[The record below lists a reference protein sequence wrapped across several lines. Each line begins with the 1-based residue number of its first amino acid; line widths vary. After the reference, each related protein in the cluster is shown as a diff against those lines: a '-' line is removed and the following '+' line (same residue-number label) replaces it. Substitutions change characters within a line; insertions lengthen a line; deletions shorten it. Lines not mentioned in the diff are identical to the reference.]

1 MFEKMKVRIWSRRLR
16 KKTGQAVSLGVF
28 KSDDRKKEAFDAW
41 AQRCAE
47 KMEPNAHSIEEV
59 EGWLTANYRTEPLA
73 FSEGRLKLLTAD
85 TVRNFFPQALK
96 TQVTPPKDD
105 SYREF
110 ERWHMESEQAHQ
122 EAMQADPAA
131 LGLQF
136 FGCRV
141 LLGADA
147 NIEVVFERKSG
158 QISIQGAC
166 PGTAENPSAM
176 RPLVDKLS
184 CGLTK
189 QRGVTQEDIDGKTPR
204 FLGYITTLRDAGEP
218 GFEMENGQN

>member
-1 MFEKMKVRIWSRRLR
+1 MFEKMKARIWSRRLS

-59 EGWLTANYRTEPLA
+59 EAWLTANYRTEPLA

-122 EAMQADPAA
+122 EAMQVDPAA

-141 LLGADA
+141 LLETDA
-147 NIEVVFERKSG
+147 NIEVIFERKTG
-158 QISIQGAC
+158 QIGVQSSW
-166 PGTAENPSAM
+166 PGTGPNPEAE
-176 RPLVDKLS
+176 RFLLE
-184 CGLTK
+184 LTK
-189 QRGVTQEDIDGKTPR
+189 LRGVTQEDIDGKTPR
-204 FLGYITTLRDAGEP
+204 FLSYITTLRDAGEP